1 MKKIKIFLASS
12 LREFEREREQIENFI
27 RNVSDNFEDKY
38 NIKILP
44 VLCENI
50 DPAYTVERKQE
61 EYNRIIRDCEMVFFI
76 FFTKLGEF
84 TYEEFLVAKKQ
95 FEEKGSPK
103 IYTYFKVL
111 EESQEMDEALS
122 SFMQELDHALGH
134 YHSTFEHLDTIKLRM
149 LLSLKI
155 QEMDFVEIK
164 NENGQCFVDGTPV
177 LKLEN
182 VAEFA
187 NNDTLMQLKSEYA
200 IVEEEYFKVKAIHTN
215 NKNDAAISKQY
226 AELSMKRQKLHD
238 EINDLQTNI
247 FRISMN
253 MCYDNV
259 HGNIT
264 MRQKQA
270 YRLFEMGDLEGC
282 LHILDADEINDEY
295 FSTEKVIEEMAIS
308 NARKFIR
315 EHMMAID
322 ILNLM
327 IDYPKRYAE
336 ILERYQKIIPVVK
349 KYLIETE
356 VFLKYFCC
364 LVIHARYARAQE
376 FIDELILFY
385 KDHPEKFS
393 KKELAE
399 LYMAKGDLYLEMTV
413 PTEGYK
419 AYKKALKVMEKNTDD
434 QKTLTAI
441 YCGISD
447 SLLAFNKKYRDIY
460 IKNNGSLSYKLDLP
474 NHLIWMRTKKAIIK
488 FLESVQK
495 LYEKESSDE
504 NKWMLSKAYLHLA
517 RHYEHHNNK
526 LSEENYKKALSIV
539 DTCLDDNKNEEISKY
554 YQSAFMFYW
563 LTKPH
568 EDAEKYLKKL
578 IKIREDLFEINPDKS
593 FHMLYTTYIIAQN
606 YYLGEKNVE
615 EADKYEKADI
625 ELASIFKKKMD
636 ELADVDPEEF
646 MLLTDEKRMLNVWQF
661 EDMLR

>member
-12 LREFEREREQIENFI
+12 LQEFEREREQIEIFI

-111 EESQEMDEALS
+111 GESEKMEEALS
-122 SFMQELDHALGH
+122 SFMYELDHTLGH

-164 NENGQCFVDGTPV
+164 NENGQCLVDGTPV
-177 LKLEN
+177 LNLEN

-187 NNDTLMQLKSEYA
+187 NNDTLKQLRSEYA
-200 IVEEEYFKVKAIHTN
+200 FVEEEYFKAKAVHAK
-215 NKNDAAISKQY
+215 NKNDTVISKQY
-226 AELSMKRQKLHD
+226 AELFMKRHKLLD
-238 EINDLQTNI
+238 EINELQTNI
-247 FRISMN
+247 FKVSMN
-253 MCYDNV
+253 LCYDNV

-282 LHILDADEINDEY
+282 LHILDADEMNEEY
-295 FSTEKVIEEMAIS
+295 FSAEKAIEEMAVL
-308 NARKFIR
+308 NAGKFIR

-322 ILNLM
+322 ILTLM
-327 IDYPKRYAE
+327 INYPKRYTE

-349 KYLIETE
+349 KYFIETE
-356 VFLKYFCC
+356 VFLKYFDC
-364 LVIHARYARAQE
+364 LVEHERYYQAKE
-376 FIDELILFY
+376 YIDEIILFY
-385 KDHPEKFS
+385 KEHPEKFS

-399 LYMAKGDLYLEMTV
+399 LYMAKGDAYLVMTI
-413 PTEGYK
+413 PADAYK
-419 AYKKALKVMEKNTDD
+419 AYKKAWKMMGKSADD
-434 QKTLTAI
+434 FKTLTAI
-441 YCGISD
+441 YCGISE
-447 SLLAFNKKYRDIY
+447 SLMASYKKYRDIF
-460 IKNNGSLSYKLDLP
+460 IKENGHLSYKVNIV
-474 NHLIWMRTKKAIIK
+474 NHLIWMRVKKGIIN
-488 FLESVQK
+488 FLESAQK
-495 LYEKESSDE
+495 LYERESSDE
-504 NKWMLSKAYLHLA
+504 NKWMLSKAYFHLA
-517 RHYEHHNNK
+517 KHYEHHKNK
-526 LSEENYKKALSIV
+526 LSEQNYKKALSIAE
-539 DTCLDDNKNEEISKY
+539 TCLDDDKNEEISKY
-554 YQSAFMFYW
+554 YQSVFIFFW
-563 LTKPH
+563 LTRPH
-568 EDAEKYLKKL
+568 QDAEKYLHKL
-578 IKIREDLFEINPDKS
+578 IKIRENLFETNPDKY
-593 FHMLYTTYIIAQN
+593 FYMLYTTYIIAQK
-606 YYLGEKNVE
+606 YYFVKENTE
-615 EADKYEKADI
+615 AADKYEQAYIK
-625 ELASIFKKKMD
+625 LANNFQKKMD

-646 MLLTDEKRMLNVWQF
+646 ILLTDEKRILSIWQM
-661 EDMLR
+661 EDMFK